1 MGKLTVV
8 LCKVVLIVVA
18 IIILLEI
25 PLYIDSY
32 GEVKQSSL
40 VISELLVNSSS
51 EAISLRVLFI
61 LGDGLGR
68 ILEGV
73 S

>member
-1 MGKLTVV
+1 M
-8 LCKVVLIVVA
+8 IVVA
-18 IIILLEI
+18 VIILLEI
-25 PLYIDSY
+25 SLNIDSDR
-32 GEVKQSSL
+32 EVKQSSL
-40 VISELLVNSSS
+40 VISKLLVNSSS
-51 EAISLRVLFI
+51 EAVGLRVLFI